1 MSRLIEIR
9 VIRSEGGMGGNRGTV
24 VGPVITEVSGS

>member
-9 VIRSEGGMGGNRGTV
+9 VIGSEGGMGGNRGTATEQ
-24 VGPVITEVSGS
+24 VITEVSGS

>member
-9 VIRSEGGMGGNRGTV
+9 VIRSEGGMSGNRGAAGEQV
-24 VGPVITEVSGS
+24 NTEVSSS

>member
-9 VIRSEGGMGGNRGTV
+9 VIRSEGGMSGNRGTV
-24 VGPVITEVSGS
+24 LGYVITKVSGS